1 LTHIDGYLLGQT
13 LSNEQA
19 QDANGQL
26 FLKLAGELP

>member
-1 LTHIDGYLLGQT
+1 MNGYLPGHT

-26 FLKLAGELP
+26 FLKLAGELPYK

>member
-1 LTHIDGYLLGQT
+1 MNGYLLAQT

-26 FLKLAGELP
+26 FLKLAGEMP

>member
-1 LTHIDGYLLGQT
+1 MDGYLLGQT

-26 FLKLAGELP
+26 FFKLAGELPYE